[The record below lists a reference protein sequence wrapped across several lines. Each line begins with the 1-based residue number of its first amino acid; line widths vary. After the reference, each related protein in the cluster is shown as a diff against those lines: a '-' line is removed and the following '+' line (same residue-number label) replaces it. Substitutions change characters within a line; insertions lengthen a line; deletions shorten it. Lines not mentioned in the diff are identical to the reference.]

1 MDWGRDGHGSLYLV
15 HWEIKMKW
23 MASSVVSCFGKVSK
37 FIVYILICLGL
48 DILVSKQLHE
58 VGLLCASV
66 FLLVI

>member
-1 MDWGRDGHGSLYLV
+1 
-15 HWEIKMKW
+15 
-23 MASSVVSCFGKVSK
+23 MASSVVSCFGKASK